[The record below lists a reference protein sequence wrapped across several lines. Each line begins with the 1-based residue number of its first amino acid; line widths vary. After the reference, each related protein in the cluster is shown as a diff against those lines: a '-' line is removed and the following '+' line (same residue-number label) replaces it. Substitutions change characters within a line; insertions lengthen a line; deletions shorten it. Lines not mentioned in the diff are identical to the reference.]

1 MEKSEEINL
10 LKQCHA
16 FPGPYVFKVIGDNT
30 PAFAE
35 AVLSEVSKE
44 LGEWI
49 PQGAHVQ
56 RRESSGGKYLSITLR
71 VEVESAEQVL
81 RFYERFSKLTGLRSL
96 M

>member
-10 LKQCHA
+10 LKQCHS

-30 PAFAE
+30 PRFAE

-44 LGEWI
+44 LGEGI
-49 PQGAHVQ
+49 HQGTDF
-56 RRESSGGKYLSITLR
+56 RTRESSGGKYLSITLKL
-71 VEVESAEQVL
+71 EVESAEQVL